1 MSENKTYNVKN
12 RSAGSVVYSIPE
24 MGIRREFMAGESK
37 KLSYME
43 LEKLTFVPGGRYLMA
58 NYLQIEEEKLNEEF
72 NIKTEPEYYMSE
84 ADVIALLKTGELDAL
99 LDALDFA
106 PAGIIDL
113 IKKYSV
119 TLPLTDTRK
128 IAAIKE
134 KTGFDVSNA
143 IAHDKEDKEAEGPF
157 KDVTP
162 GRRVKPAETTPATP
176 GRRTST
182 SYKVVNKE
190 EN

>member
-12 RSAGSVVYSIPE
+12 RSAGSVVYAIPE
-24 MGIRREFMAGESK
+24 MGIRREFMAGETK

-58 NYLQIEEEKLNEEF
+58 NYLQIEEEKIIEEF

-128 IAAIKE
+128 IEAIKE

-143 IAHDKEDKEAEGPF
+143 IVHDKEDKEAEGPF

-162 GRRVKPAETTPATP
+162 GRRVKPAETAAATP

>member
-12 RSAGSVVYSIPE
+12 RSAGSVVYTIPE
-24 MGIRREFMAGESK
+24 IGVRREFAPGESK
-37 KLSYME
+37 KLSFVE

-58 NYLQIEEEKLNEEF
+58 NYLQIDEEKITEEF

-128 IAAIKE
+128 IEAIKE
-134 KTGFDVSNA
+134 KTGFDVSVA
-143 IAHDKEDKEAEGPF
+143 IAHDKADKEAEGPF

-162 GRRVKPAETTPATP
+162 GRRVKPAETAPATP